1 MEIVMDDFKQK
12 TLDLHKKNTG
22 KLDIKP
28 NVELNNKIDLSMAYT
43 PGVALPCIEIA
54 NDKDKAYLYTIKGKT
69 VAIVTDGSAVLG
81 LGKIGPEAALP
92 VMEGK
97 SVLLYQFSKIQAMP
111 ICLDTYDEDEI
122 IKTVKYLAPN
132 FSAIMLEDISAPK
145 CVRIESVLQEELAIP
160 VFHDDQHGT
169 AIVVG
174 AALLNALKIVKKPI
188 NEISVVVSGSG
199 AAGSAII
206 KMLNRLGVKKIYN
219 YNILGVVSEHKY
231 PQYDWVLQKLIDE
244 NYIVADVQANSLSQ
258 LVEKKDVFIGVSAKN
273 LLKDNDVKNMN
284 EDAIVFALANPEPE
298 INPLIAKSAGARIVG
313 TGRSDFPNQINNVLV
328 FPGLMKGA
336 LKARARSITDEM
348 KIIACR
354 TLADLV
360 SDAELNE
367 EFILPDIF
375 DLRVVDAVAEAV
387 YQAGTKIILTNYT
400 FKTITH

>member
-1 MEIVMDDFKQK
+1 
-12 TLDLHKKNTG
+12 
-22 KLDIKP
+22 
-28 NVELNNKIDLSMAYT
+28 
-43 PGVALPCIEIA
+43 
-54 NDKDKAYLYTIKGKT
+54 
-69 VAIVTDGSAVLG
+69 
-81 LGKIGPEAALP
+81 
-92 VMEGK
+92 MEGK
-97 SVLLYQFSKIQAMP
+97 SALLYQFSKIQAMP

-145 CVRIESVLQEELAIP
+145 CVRIESVLQEELDIP

-206 KMLNRLGVKKIYN
+206 KMLNKLGVSKIFN
-219 YNILGVVSEHKY
+219 YNILGVVSKNKY
-231 PQYDWVLQKLIDE
+231 PQYDWVVKKLIDDDF
-244 NYIVADVQANSLSQ
+244 IVTDNESKSLSE
-258 LVEKKDVFIGVSAKN
+258 LIKGKDVFIGVSAKN
-273 LLKDNDVKNMN
+273 LLKDDDIKNMKEN
-284 EDAIVFALANPEPE
+284 AIVFALANPDPE
-298 INPLIAKSAGARIVG
+298 INPLIAKSAGAKIVG

-387 YQAGTKIILTNYT
+387 YQAVKKG
-400 FKTITH
+400 